1 VLLQFIYKKQKKKR
15 RMTQRRSRS
24 YKGKKL
30 TTSDLKTKLFKI
42 FLKNP
47 KKRYKASQLSKKLL
61 TSNTKD
67 SVQHMLNELEK
78 ESKIWMVT
86 EGKYRLDKFAGHEAK
101 SKFPKKVYVGKVD
114 LIRSGAAY
122 ILIDDLEE
130 DVYVPATQL
139 KGAMHGDIVKVSV
152 AIRKGKRKQEGKVK
166 EIQERAV
173 KQVLG
178 TFKTFD
184 KHAIVYSDMHRV
196 KIEVNVNPE
205 DYAGAKDDDK
215 VIVKIVSYG
224 KSQNK
229 SLWGEVIK
237 VMKDISRNDYA
248 MNSILME
255 NGFEIDFPEEVMQEA
270 EQIPDSIQPS
280 DLNGRRDCREVLTI
294 TIDPDTAKDF
304 DDALSYRVLENGN
317 MEIGVHIADVTH
329 YVLPGTEIDKEA
341 LKRSTSVYLVDRVAP
356 MLPEKLSNN
365 LCSLVPHQDRL
376 TFAAIFEFGKDFQ
389 IVNKWF
395 GKAVIHS
402 DRRFTYEEAQEII
415 ENKSGEYAEEILMM
429 QKIAERLRKKKF
441 KNGAI
446 AFESEEVKFQLDE
459 NSVPVGVYVKER
471 KDAHLLIEDFML
483 LANKQV
489 ALYMAEKEKVE
500 IPFVYRT
507 HDVPNQDKLLDF
519 KLFALELG
527 VKLNIDTPKQI
538 AESFNKLTKEAANND
553 ALKMLMP
560 LAIRTMSKAEYTTE
574 NIGHYGLAFE
584 HYAHFTSPIR
594 RYADVLVHRI
604 LYDNLEKT
612 KRMDKSDLDVMCS
625 HISSKERDANS
636 AERDSIKYKKVEYM
650 LDKIGEEFDGQVSG
664 MIERGIFVEISESNS
679 EGFIPFDTMEER
691 YAFGDSKLFV
701 KSKESGHTIKMG
713 DPIRVRLVRADL
725 DDRKIDLELVPEI

>member
-1 VLLQFIYKKQKKKR
+1 
-15 RMTQRRSRS
+15 MTQRRSRS

>member
-1 VLLQFIYKKQKKKR
+1 
-15 RMTQRRSRS
+15 MTQRRSRS

-86 EGKYRLDKFAGHEAK
+86 EGKYRLDKFAGQEAK

-280 DLNGRRDCREVLTI
+280 DLDGRRDCREVLTI

-317 MEIGVHIADVTH
+317 IEIGVHIADVTH

-725 DDRKIDLELVPEI
+725 DDRKIDLELVAEI

>member
-1 VLLQFIYKKQKKKR
+1 
-15 RMTQRRSRS
+15 MTQRRSRS

-86 EGKYRLDKFAGHEAK
+86 EGKYRLDKFAGQEAK

-280 DLNGRRDCREVLTI
+280 DLDGRRDCREVLTI

-317 MEIGVHIADVTH
+317 IEIGVHIADVTH

-389 IVNKWF
+389 IINKWF

>member
-1 VLLQFIYKKQKKKR
+1 MTKR
-15 RMTQRRSRS
+15 RTRS

-30 TTSDLKTKLFKI
+30 TTADLKTKLFKI

-47 KKRYKASQLSKKLL
+47 KKRYNASQLSKKIHA
-61 TSNTKD
+61 SNSKD

-78 ESKIWMVT
+78 ESKIWMVK
-86 EGKYRLDKFAGHEAK
+86 EGKYRLDKFAGKEAN
-101 SKFPKKVYVGKVD
+101 SKLPKKAYVGKVD

-122 ILIDDLEE
+122 VIIDNLDE
-130 DVYVPATQL
+130 DVYIPA
-139 KGAMHGDIVKVSV
+139 KHINGAMHGDIVKVSV
-152 AIRKGKRKQEGKVK
+152 AIRKGKKKQEGKIK

-178 TFKTFD
+178 TLKTFA

-215 VIVKIVSYG
+215 VIVQIESYG

-229 SLWGEVIK
+229 SLWGKVIK

-255 NGFEIDFPEEVMQEA
+255 NGFEIDFPEEVMKEA
-270 EQIPDSIQPS
+270 EGIPDKIQPS
-280 DLNGRRDCREVLTI
+280 DYEGRRDCREVLTI

-304 DDALSYRVLENGN
+304 DDALSYRVLDNGHI
-317 MEIGVHIADVTH
+317 EVGVHIADVTH

-341 LKRSTSVYLVDRVAP
+341 LHRSTSVYLVDRVAP

-365 LCSLVPHQDRL
+365 LCSLVPHEDRL
-376 TFAAIFEFGKDFQ
+376 TFAAIFEFDKDLK

-395 GKAVIHS
+395 GKSIIHS

-415 ENKSGEYAEEILMM
+415 ENKEGEFADEILMM
-429 QKIAERLRKKKF
+429 QKIAEHLRKKKF

-446 AFESEEVKFQLDE
+446 AFESEEVKFKLDE
-459 NSVPVGVYVKER
+459 NAVPVGVYVKER

-483 LANKQV
+483 LANKEV
-489 ALYMAEKEKVE
+489 AIYMAEKEKVE

-538 AESFNKLTKEAANND
+538 ASSFNKLTKEAADNE

-560 LAIRTMSKAEYTTE
+560 LAIRTMAKAEYSTE
-574 NIGHYGLAFE
+574 NIGHYGLAFS

-604 LYDNLEKT
+604 LYNNLKET
-612 KRMDKSDLDVMCS
+612 KRMDKSSLDVMCS

-650 LDKIGEEFDGQVSG
+650 LEKIGEEFDGQVSG

-679 EGFIPFDTMEER
+679 EGFIPFENMEER
-691 YAFGDSKLFV
+691 YAFGDSKLVV

-713 DPIRVRLVRADL
+713 DPIKVRLVSADL
-725 DDRKIDLELVPEI
+725 DERRIELEIITEI